1 MSGENLMANLVLN
14 DPTQNKQTQNKQKK
28 KKTQVKK
35 LTEIKKHTEIE
46 KPKRRRVFTST
57 QRLLHSVW
65 LKIWKDITYC
75 FAPEIKLDL
84 SYKALGELLDVYI
97 VKRQGICKSSLYVVP
112 KNPLLDLTFE
122 NCIVLEKSQRSYLC
136 SLWRSNKDVV
146 SYNQAIELFSLPFR
160 QSLDEVVAHSVA

>member
-1 MSGENLMANLVLN
+1 MDKLSL
-14 DPTQNKQTQNKQKK
+14 TQHKHKK

-35 LTEIKKHTEIE
+35 LTEIKKQTEIE

-97 VKRQGICKSSLYVVP
+97 TKRQGICKSSLYALP

-122 NCIVLEKSQRSYLC
+122 NSIVLEKPQRSYLC

-146 SYNQAIELFSLPFR
+146 SYEQAIALFSLPFC
-160 QSLDEVVAHSVA
+160 QSLDEAAVQQLD